1 MRARVRRQVA
11 TWAPAASGV
20 NPAGVEQTREL
31 VEVMALL
38 LECAL
43 AGGTSTPTI
52 ERAFENTGAAIGE
65 VRVRVQ
71 VLAQLLRVKP
81 RLVKSE

>member
-1 MRARVRRQVA
+1 
-11 TWAPAASGV
+11 
-20 NPAGVEQTREL
+20 
-31 VEVMALL
+31 MALL